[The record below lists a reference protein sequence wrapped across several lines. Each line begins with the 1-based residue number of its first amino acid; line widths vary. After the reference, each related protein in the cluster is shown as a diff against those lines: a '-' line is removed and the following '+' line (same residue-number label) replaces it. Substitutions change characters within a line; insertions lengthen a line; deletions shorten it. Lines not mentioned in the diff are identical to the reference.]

1 MNEPTMPAHPA
12 QATPLV
18 VANAR
23 RSPSYGCAL
32 RLDWGRL
39 DSLLGHAGLIHTF

>member
-1 MNEPTMPAHPA
+1 MPAHPA
-12 QATPLV
+12 QSTPLV

-23 RSPSYGCAL
+23 RSLSYGCAL

-39 DSLLGHAGLIHTF
+39 RDLLGHAGRIHTF

>member
-1 MNEPTMPAHPA
+1 MPAL
-12 QATPLV
+12 TPQTTLLV

-39 DSLLGHAGLIHTF
+39 DGLLGHAGFIYTF